1 MLKIEEH
8 GTHGSR
14 PYRAKYLSLLKLC
27 ILCLKHF
34 NLRLALMAA
43 RSAEADA
50 SAKAICSQKTCSR
63 WIWKVF

>member
-27 ILCLKHF
+27 ILCF